1 MPAKKLT
8 YVLGILVPW
17 LLLAPVSAQETTRP
31 KLEITVVDEAVLPV
45 RGVHVE
51 LVLDQTTAQTADTD
65 DLGRASFPDL
75 RPGTYAITA
84 TKDGYEAAENA
95 NIEVAGSAKSLRV
108 IMAHAVSRTDSVE
121 VRGTV
126 VEVDSASQPN
136 TLPPQAARELPSRP
150 ATVADVLPLTPGV
163 IREPGGGLIL
173 SSSPESRA
181 ALIVNSAD
189 VTDPA
194 TGQFGQ
200 TIPIDSV
207 EVLNVYQTA
216 YLAEFGRF
224 TAGLVSVE
232 TRRGGEK
239 WKWELNDPLPE
250 FRIRSY
256 HLRGLKTATP
266 RVNFEG
272 PLIPSKLFVSEGFE
286 YEVRKTEVFTLPF
299 PVNQKETQGIN
310 SFSQIDWLKSNRHWL
325 TGTFHTAIQRLNAL
339 TLDYYNPLPTTP
351 DGRAR
356 NLTGTVIDRLTIGP
370 GTWENRFSTTYFDGA
385 VWGKG
390 PDPLVIGPAGNSG
403 DYFTD
408 QVRSAS
414 RISGNSAYAF
424 SPVARWGI
432 HHFKAGVYF
441 ASSEHS
447 GNVTDRTIDIVDLAG
462 HVLVNIQFPRPF
474 RTYEVSDIEKSVFGQ
489 DHWVLTPRLAI
500 DLGVR
505 TEAQQISGTIRI
517 APRTGFA
524 WTPVTRTHTVIR
536 GGAGYFYDRVPLNV
550 YAFNKYPDRQVA
562 FYDAAGGVTF
572 GPTLFLNTLGES
584 LVRHPFISQTPTDG
598 NFSPRSIVWS
608 AQVEQPVTN
617 WLKLRATYLRNDS
630 DGLVILDRVPPD
642 PATNQGAYLLEG
654 SGVSHYRQFDI
665 NAGIRLR
672 EDRQLFVSYTRSSA
686 HGDLND
692 FGRFLG
698 TAPDPIIHLNQYGTL
713 SSDVPNR
720 FLAWGVFRLP
730 FKFQIAPVIE
740 YRTGFPY
747 IQVNAQQSYVGVPN
761 SMRFPDFFSVDSRFS
776 KDLKI
781 NAKYSVRVS
790 VSGFN
795 LTNHFNPEQVH
806 NNIDGPDFGTF
817 FGHRGR
823 RFTADF
829 DFLF

>member
-1 MPAKKLT
+1 M
-8 YVLGILVPW
+8 LGSIR
-17 LLLAPVSAQETTRP
+17 AQEAARGA
-31 KLEITVVDEAVLPV
+31 LDISAADEAMLPLP
-45 RGVHVE
+45 GVHVGVSSDGNGSRE
-51 LVLDQTTAQTADTD
+51 GDTD
-65 DLGRASFPDL
+65 DLGRISFRAL
-75 RPGTYAITA
+75 APGIYKVTA
-84 TKDGYEAAENA
+84 TKDGHVTAESN
-95 NIEVAGSAKSLRV
+95 NVAV
-108 IMAHAVSRTDSVE
+108 IGGVTELTMTLPRALSRTDSVE

-136 TLPPQAARELPSRP
+136 TLPPAAARELPSRP
-150 ATVADVLPLTPGV
+150 VTVSDVLPLTPGV

-173 SSSPESRA
+173 SSSPENRA

-194 TGQFGQ
+194 TGRFGQ

-272 PLIPSKLFVSEGFE
+272 PIIPSKLFVSEGFE
-286 YEVRKTEVFTLPF
+286 YEVRKTAVFTLPF
-299 PVNQKETQGIN
+299 PLNQKKTQGIN
-310 SFSQIDWLKSNRHWL
+310 SFSQIDWLASNRHWL
-325 TGTFHTAIQRLNAL
+325 TATLHAAIQRLDAIN
-339 TLDYYNPLPTTP
+339 LDYYNPRPTAP

-356 NLTGTVIDRLTIGP
+356 NLTGTVIDRLTFGAGI
-370 GTWENRFSTTYFDGA
+370 WENRFSTTDFDGG
-385 VWGKG
+385 VWGRG
-390 PDPLVIGPAGNSG
+390 PKTLRISPAGNAG
-403 DYFTD
+403 NYFAT
-408 QVRSAS
+408 QTNSAV
-414 RISGNSAYAF
+414 RISGNSTFAF
-424 SPVARWGI
+424 TPVSGLGI
-432 HHFKAGVYF
+432 HHFKIGAYLAG
-441 ASSEHS
+441 SEHS
-447 GNVTDRTIDIVDLAG
+447 GDVNDHPIDVVDLAG
-462 HVLVNIQFPRPF
+462 HVLTNIQFRRVGTF
-474 RTYEVSDIEKSVFGQ
+474 DVSDTEKSFFGQ
-489 DHWVLTPRLAI
+489 DHWVFTPRLAV

-505 TEAQQISGTIRI
+505 TEAQQISGAIRV
-517 APRTGFA
+517 APRGGLA
-524 WTPVTRTHTVIR
+524 WTPVARTRTIIR
-536 GGAGYFYDRVPLNV
+536 GGAGFFYDRVPLNV
-550 YAFNKYPDRQVA
+550 YAFNRYPDRLVTV
-562 FYDAAGGVTF
+562 FDATKAVVS
-572 GPTLFLNTLGES
+572 GPTLYLNTLGQTR
-584 LVRHPFISQTPTDG
+584 VRRPFLSQTPTDG

-630 DGLVILDRVPPD
+630 DGLVVLDRVPPD
-642 PATNQGAYLLEG
+642 PATSVGAYLLEG
-654 SGVSHYRQFDI
+654 SGVSHYRQFDLT
-665 NAGIRLR
+665 AGIRFKQ
-672 EDRQLFVSYTRSSA
+672 DRQLFVSYTHSSA
-686 HGDLND
+686 QGDLND

-698 TAPDPIIHLNQYGTL
+698 TTPDAIIRQNQYGRL
-713 SSDVPNR
+713 NSDVPNR
-720 FLAWGVFRLP
+720 FLAWGVVRLP
-730 FKFQIAPVIE
+730 LKFQIAPVIE

-747 IQVNAQQSYVGVPN
+747 LQLNVRQDYVGTPN
-761 SMRFPDFFSVDSRFS
+761 RTQYPDFFSIDSRFS

-806 NNIDGPDFGTF
+806 NNIDGPAFATF
-817 FGHRGR
+817 FGQRGR

>member
-1 MPAKKLT
+1 
-8 YVLGILVPW
+8 
-17 LLLAPVSAQETTRP
+17 LLLSPVSAQEPNRP
-31 KLEITVVDEAVLPV
+31 KLEITVVDEAILPV

-51 LVLDQTTAQTADTD
+51 LVLDRSTVQTADSD
-65 DLGRASFPDL
+65 ELGRVSFPDL
-75 RPGTYAITA
+75 RPGAYAITA
-84 TKDGYEAAENA
+84 TKDSYEAVENRDVEIA
-95 NIEVAGSAKSLRV
+95 ASAVSLR
-108 IMAHAVSRTDSVE
+108 ILMAHAVSRTDSVE

-150 ATVADVLPLTPGV
+150 ATVSDVLPLTPGV

-256 HLRGLKTATP
+256 RLRGLKTATP

-299 PVNQKETQGIN
+299 PLNQKVTQGIN

-325 TGTFHTAIQRLNAL
+325 TATLHAAIQRLNAL

-351 DGRAR
+351 DEYAR
-356 NLTGTVIDRLTIGP
+356 NLTGTVIDRLTFGP
-370 GTWENRFSTTYFDGA
+370 GTWENRFSTTYFDGS

-390 PDPLVIGPAGNSG
+390 AGPLTITPAGNAG
-403 DYFTD
+403 DYFAD

-447 GNVTDRTIDIVDLAG
+447 GNVTDRPIDIVDLAG
-462 HVLVNIQFPRPF
+462 HVLINIEFPRPF
-474 RTYEVSDIEKSVFGQ
+474 RTYDVSDIEKSFFGQ

-524 WTPVTRTHTVIR
+524 WTPVSRARTVIR

-550 YAFNKYPDRQVA
+550 YAFNKYPDRQVT
-562 FYDAAGGVTF
+562 FYNAAGDITS

-665 NAGIRLR
+665 NAGFRIR

-698 TAPDPIIHLNQYGTL
+698 TAPDPVIHLNQYGTL

-730 FKFQIAPVIE
+730 RQFQIAPVLE

-761 SMRFPDFFSVDSRFS
+761 STRFPDFFSLDSRFS